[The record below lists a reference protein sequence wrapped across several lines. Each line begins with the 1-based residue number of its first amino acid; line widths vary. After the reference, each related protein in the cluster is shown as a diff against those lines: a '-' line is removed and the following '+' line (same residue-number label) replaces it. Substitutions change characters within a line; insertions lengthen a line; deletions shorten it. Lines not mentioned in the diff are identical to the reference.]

1 MKVYRLLNYKRRV
14 VTQLPFE
21 KFKPTELQVPPSR
34 PKFAKGF
41 PFEFKLERRMVQELG
56 SFVEASGDPTTQ
68 TNTPKSME
76 QIAINVMKAN
86 KTTELFQTMAIVSQN
101 MGNLIMEVKILKN
114 RLITDEKEKAML

>member
-1 MKVYRLLNYKRRV
+1 

-56 SFVEASGDPTTQ
+56 SFVEASGDPTT
-68 TNTPKSME
+68 
-76 QIAINVMKAN
+76 
-86 KTTELFQTMAIVSQN
+86 
-101 MGNLIMEVKILKN
+101 
-114 RLITDEKEKAML
+114 